1 MAGRQANK
9 LTPKLMALETFQQI
23 EKVLESTKNALLL
36 IPKNPNG
43 DSIGSAWAFYFFL
56 KKKGINST
64 LAFSD
69 HLKALEKFNFLP
81 QPENIVHEIR
91 GAKDFVLIFNT
102 QENKIMSARTEN
114 ADGEFKI
121 FITPEH
127 GSIDPRD
134 FSFIPADFK
143 YDLIV
148 AINAPDKESM
158 GEIYEKNPD
167 IFYEVPVVNIDCHS
181 HNEKFGQINLI
192 SLNASSTA
200 EIMAELIEKIGAS
213 FFDQDIAECLLT
225 GIISATESFQKGNTT
240 PRSLEI
246 AARLMGRGANQQ
258 KIIRYLYKTHSFQML
273 KLWGRIMSR
282 LKWDEE
288 LKMVSS
294 RVDLQDFVLSRTTP
308 KDIPLILEKLR
319 SNYSTGEIF
328 MVIYNETPEILKAV
342 IKFSNGKHKEKIKAL
357 WGMEN
362 KEDFY
367 ELIASGLSSEEGETE
382 IINKLKL
389 S

>member
-1 MAGRQANK
+1 
-9 LTPKLMALETFQQI
+9 MALETFQQI
-23 EKVLESTKNALLL
+23 EKILESAKNVLTL
-36 IPKNPNG
+36 IPQNPNG

-56 KKKGINST
+56 KKKEISST
-64 LAFSD
+64 LAFTD
-69 HLKALEKFNFLP
+69 RLKALEKYNFLAL
-81 QPENIVHEIR
+81 PENIVSEIR

-102 QENKIMSARTEN
+102 RENKIISARTESGDN
-114 ADGEFKI
+114 EFKI

-148 AINAPDKESM
+148 SLNAPDKESL

-167 IFYEVPVVNIDCHS
+167 IFYEVPVVNIDHHS
-181 HNEKFGQINLI
+181 HNEKFGQINLV
-192 SLNASSTA
+192 SLTASSTA
-200 EIMAELIEKIGAS
+200 EIIYELLEKIGN
-213 FFDQDIAECLLT
+213 FTLDQNIAECLLA

-246 AARLMGRGANQQ
+246 AARLMGQGADQQ
-258 KIIRYLYKTHSFQML
+258 KIIRYLYKTHSFQIL

-288 LKMVSS
+288 LKMVWS

-308 KDIPLILEKLR
+308 QDIPLILDKLKGH
-319 SNYSTGEIF
+319 YSAGEIF
-328 MVIYNETPEILKAV
+328 MVIYNETPEIIKAV

-357 WGMEN
+357 WGDKN

-367 ELIASGLSSEEGETE
+367 ELALSGLNAEEGENE

-389 S
+389 N